1 MTRTLRGYVAAI
13 LTFATGTLD
22 AMAGDDADGRSLY
35 DQECAACHFDADL
48 PLQSLHTGDARIIPV
63 MMATYGP
70 KLRGIVG
77 RPAGSDPAFLYS
89 ANFMAGTKELVWTLK
104 LLDQFLTDSRMLVP
118 GTRMF
123 YRQNDVEVRRK
134 ILAYLATTG

>member
-1 MTRTLRGYVAAI
+1 MTWSLHGYVAAI
-13 LTFATGTLD
+13 LIFAAGTLD
-22 AMAGDDADGRSLY
+22 AMAGDDADGRALY

-48 PLQSLHTGDARIIPV
+48 PLQSRYTGEARVIPV
-63 MMATYGP
+63 MMPIYGP

-89 ANFMAGTKELVWTLK
+89 ANFMAGTKELVWTLE
-104 LLDQFLTDSRMLVP
+104 LLDQFLTDSRVLVP

-123 YRQNDVEVRRK
+123 YRQNDVQVRRK